1 MMDEVV
7 DTIPAISI
15 RQPWVYCILH
25 GSKTIENRS
34 WPTKYRGPILLH
46 AGKALTKRD
55 VAGVREFVKEHVGLE
70 WLRLPQD
77 PSGYPTGG
85 IVGIA
90 DLVDCVERSDS
101 PWFFGP
107 YGFVLRNARPVPY
120 VPCMGQLRLFGVPR
134 ALVAV

>member
-1 MMDEVV
+1 MSEE
-7 DTIPAISI
+7 TLPALSI
-15 RQPWVYCILH
+15 RQPFVHCILY
-25 GSKTIENRS
+25 GSKTIENRVWKTS
-34 WPTKYRGPILLH
+34 YRGPILLH
-46 AGKALTKRD
+46 AGKALAKRD

-90 DLVDCVERSDS
+90 DLVDCVEHSDS

-107 YGFVLRNARPVPY
+107 YGFVLRNARPLPFQ
-120 VPCMGQLRLFGVPR
+120 PWTANLRLFKVPR
-134 ALVAV
+134 AAVLA